1 MKNFFNRIMMAMQR
15 FMNGRYGI
23 DQLAVAIL
31 LLYVLLTTIASFIN
45 ANATII
51 HYVLL
56 LLLVIL
62 YFRIFS
68 KNIYR
73 RSQENAAFL
82 RYYNPIQKIFRKSFS
97 RIKKSKDYKYFKCP
111 NCHMELRVPR
121 KKGKIII
128 TCPSCHHTFER
139 KS

>member
-1 MKNFFNRIMMAMQR
+1 MKNFFNRIINAMQR
-15 FMNGRYGI
+15 FMYGRRGI
-23 DQLAVAIL
+23 DELAVAIL
-31 LLYVLLTTIASFIN
+31 LLYVLLTMLTSFIT
-45 ANATII
+45 ANTTII
-51 HYVLL
+51 RYVLL

-68 KNIYR
+68 KNVYR

-82 RYYNPIQKIFRKSFS
+82 RFYNPIKKFFRKLFN
-97 RIKKSKDYKYFKCP
+97 RIKKAKDYKYFRCP
-111 NCHMELRVPR
+111 NCHTELRVPR